1 MSLRT
6 KLLLAQAP
14 MALIL
19 VIISAFSVW
28 MVSFLGSHS
37 QTILKD
43 NYRSVLAAQR
53 MKEAIER
60 MDSAALFLIAGRR
73 DKGLSQAAQYRPLF
87 ESELQVQ
94 ENNITEPGEREV
106 TQRLREFWNDYQQK
120 FDRCQKMSD
129 AEAARQFYFGELE
142 PAFEKVKNAADE
154 ILAMNQDA
162 MVRKSNDVRRTAER
176 MNNIT
181 IGAVMVALV
190 LGLVLSAMLTQRLLR
205 PLSQLSH
212 ATKSLGE
219 GNFNARAN
227 LQGNDELAQLA
238 RDFNSMADRLLQYRN
253 SSLGELLQA
262 QLAMQAAIDSL
273 PDPVVI
279 FGVGGD
285 VSNVNRPAESLLGFG
300 SELGA
305 KDSQS
310 NVDPSVREVLDR
322 MRAHV
327 LSGKGAYTPKGFDEA
342 FRARTTEGER
352 YFLPRAIPVYESRAG
367 IVGATVILQDV
378 TRLRRFSELKDDL
391 VATVAHE
398 FRTPLT
404 SLRMAIH
411 LCLEQMVG
419 PLTEK
424 QSDLLHAAR
433 EDCERL
439 QSMVDDILDLSRIKE
454 GQIEMHRRPISVA
467 SLVHGAIEAHR
478 AAAEL
483 KNVRLGASNQTSDG
497 EVMVDPERVTLVFS
511 NLINNAICHTPS
523 GGSIDVRALPTD
535 GVVRFEVS
543 DTGEGI
549 LPEHQRY
556 LFERYFR
563 VPGSNS
569 KGAGL
574 GLSIAKEMVE
584 AHGGQIGV
592 KSERGKGS
600 TFWFTIPSAH
610 REESRGGSRA

>member
-181 IGAVMVALV
+181 IVAVLVALT
-190 LGLVLSAMLTQRLLR
+190 LGLLLSTMLTQRLLR

-238 RDFNSMADRLLQYRN
+238 RDFNAMADRLAQYRN

-273 PDPVVI
+273 PDPVII
-279 FGVGGD
+279 FGVEGD
-285 VSNVNRPAESLLGFG
+285 VSNVNLPAESLLGFG

-327 LSGKGAYTPKGFDEA
+327 LSGKGAYTPKGFEEA

>member
-327 LSGKGAYTPKGFDEA
+327 LSGKGAYTPKGFEEA
-342 FRARTTEGER
+342 FRARTTEDER

>member
-238 RDFNSMADRLLQYRN
+238 RDFNAMADRLLQYRN

-327 LSGKGAYTPKGFDEA
+327 LSGKGAYTPKGFEEA

-511 NLINNAICHTPS
+511 NLINNAIRHTPS